1 MTIDEYFGDWMKVLD
16 RAETMKIMGWLK
28 TVNTNTLCPAL
39 PNIFRAFKLCPYKEC
54 RVAFIGQD

>member
-28 TVNTNTLCPAL
+28 TVNLNTLCPAL
-39 PNIFRAFKLCPYKEC
+39 SNVFRAFKLCPYKEC
-54 RVAFIGQD
+54 RVVFIGQD